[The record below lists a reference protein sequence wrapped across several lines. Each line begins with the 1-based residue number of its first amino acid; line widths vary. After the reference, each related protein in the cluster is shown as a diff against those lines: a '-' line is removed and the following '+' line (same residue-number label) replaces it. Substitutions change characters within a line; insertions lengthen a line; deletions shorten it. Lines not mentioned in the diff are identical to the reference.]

1 MEYDKKLEYEKK
13 IEYDKKMCPVVQ
25 IDGMVATGK
34 QYDLDIIVGE
44 DGRDVIYG
52 VVRDCCREPIKDA
65 VVKLIEID
73 CRHGKEER
81 KPITHTFTDKNG
93 EFVFGPLC
101 NNREYEIQIWANCV
115 KHIKVCDM
123 CKPEGDCLKGEK
135 IECKKP
141 MLPHNDNNNY
151 K

>member
-1 MEYDKKLEYEKK
+1 MEWLL
-13 IEYDKKMCPVVQ
+13 P
-25 IDGMVATGK
+25 GK

-52 VVRDCCREPIKDA
+52 VVKNCYGEAIKDA
-65 VVKLIEID
+65 VIKLIEID
-73 CRHGKEER
+73 CKHGKEER
-81 KPITHTFTDKNG
+81 RPVSHTFTDKNG

-141 MLPHNDNNNY
+141 MLPRNDNNNY